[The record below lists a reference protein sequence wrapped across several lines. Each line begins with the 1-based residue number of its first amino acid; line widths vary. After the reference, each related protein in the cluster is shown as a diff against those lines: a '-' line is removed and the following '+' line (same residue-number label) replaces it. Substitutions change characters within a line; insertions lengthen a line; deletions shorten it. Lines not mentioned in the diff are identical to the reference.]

1 MKLGFDID
9 EVICLLSHQ
18 IANEAMNEFEISQ
31 GEAMEE
37 ISAFI
42 QEYNFK
48 RDNAHKETDPIVK
61 FFLDKAYNTDS
72 ILAAPVD
79 EEGKQ
84 VIRLLKRGGH
94 SIHFI
99 TSRSN
104 EFRDVTVKWMRNNK
118 ILFDSIDFV
127 GHKGEKGA
135 VARAL
140 NLDFFLDDLEK
151 SLESMYKYKKRWR
164 KGLCLL
170 DKPWNADYIDGSRFI
185 RMENWQAVFRHL
197 GIHNR

>member
-1 MKLGFDID
+1 
-9 EVICLLSHQ
+9 
-18 IANEAMNEFEISQ
+18 
-31 GEAMEE
+31 
-37 ISAFI
+37 
-42 QEYNFK
+42 
-48 RDNAHKETDPIVK
+48 
-61 FFLDKAYNTDS
+61 
-72 ILAAPVD
+72 LAAPVD

-99 TSRSN
+99 TSRSKKFK
-104 EFRDVTVKWMRNNK
+104 ELTIQWLRNNK
-118 ILFDSIDFV
+118 ILFDSINFV
-127 GHKGEKGA
+127 GHNGEKGV
-135 VARAL
+135 VARSL

-151 SLESMYKYKKRWR
+151 SLESLYKYKKRWR

-185 RMENWQAVFRHL
+185 RMKNWQAVYRHL